1 MIDYVHEMERLG
13 IDSCFMKVVHESLGS
28 MLGFVIS
35 IFHELVKNLMRKVRV
50 LSWLC
55 IDQ

>member
-1 MIDYVHEMERLG
+1 MRNVVLA
-13 IDSCFMKVVHESLGS
+13 SFCFMNVVHESLGS
-28 MLGFVIS
+28 MLGFVVFV
-35 IFHELVKNLMRKVRV
+35 FHELVKNLMRKVRV